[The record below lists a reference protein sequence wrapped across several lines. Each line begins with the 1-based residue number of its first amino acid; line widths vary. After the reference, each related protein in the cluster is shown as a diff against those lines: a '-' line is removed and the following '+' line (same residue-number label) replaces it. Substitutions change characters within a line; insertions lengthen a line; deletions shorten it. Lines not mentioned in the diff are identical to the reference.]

1 MLASWNVHT
10 QQDTGLG
17 ARQSTALIARE
28 IARYDIA
35 ALSENILPKECS
47 LVEVGTGYTLF
58 WSGLA
63 KDACSIHGVGFAVRT

>member
-10 QQDTGLG
+10 LQDTGLG

-35 ALSENILPKECS
+35 ALSETRLPKNVP
-47 LVEVGTGYTLF
+47 LLKWVQVTHF
-58 WSGLA
+58 SGVA
-63 KDACSIHGVGFAVRT
+63 